1 MSDGMVIIGAGFAAR
16 QLIKNIRKLDTDVV
30 ITLIAD
36 DSGDEYNKP
45 ALSHVISQGQRAA
58 DLTRQTAG
66 AFAEQFNLRLYP
78 RTRITA
84 IDAKRKILASDQR
97 TWHYETLVLATG
109 ARALTPPVPGNDGMI
124 TLNSQGE
131 FHRYEAQLRDA
142 HRILVLGGGLIGCEL
157 AMDFCR
163 AGKQVTLVDRA
174 PALLSALMPAPLSAP
189 LHHGLGAAG
198 VSLLTGQQLVSVENT
213 PAGQQVTLASGVRFT
228 VDAVVSA
235 IGLRPET
242 ALARQAGLA
251 VNRGILVN
259 RQLQTANPAIY
270 ALGDCAEIE
279 GQVLPFLQ
287 PIQLSAM
294 ALAQHLAGRDV
305 ALTLPPMLVTIKTP
319 LLPLQM
325 AGQALRADLT
335 WQVTTTA
342 RGMTALGYDDKQ
354 RLCAFVVSEEQTQQA
369 FSLLRELHSAQV
381 S

>member
-16 QLIKNIRKLDTDVV
+16 QLVKNIRKLDSNVA

-45 ALSHVISQGQRAA
+45 ALSHVMSQGQRAA

-66 AFAEQFNLRLYP
+66 DFAEQFNLRLYP

-84 IDAKRKILASDQR
+84 IDAKRKILASDQQ
-97 TWHYETLVLATG
+97 TWQYDKLILATG
-109 ARALTPPVPGNDGMI
+109 ARALTPPVPGNEGMI

-131 FHRYEAQLRDA
+131 YHRYEAQLRDA

-189 LHHGLGAAG
+189 LHHALGAAG
-198 VSLLTGQQLVSVENT
+198 VSLLTGQQLVSVESSD
-213 PAGQQVTLASGVRFT
+213 AGQQVTLASGVRFT

-242 ALARQAGLA
+242 ALAQQAGLA

-259 RQLQTANPAIY
+259 RQLQTADPAIY
-270 ALGDCAEIE
+270 ALGDCAEID
-279 GQVLPFLQ
+279 GHVLPFLQ

-294 ALAQHLAGRDV
+294 TLAQHLTGRDV
-305 ALTLPPMLVTIKTP
+305 ALTLPPMLITIKTP

-354 RLCAFVVSEEQTQQA
+354 RLCAFAVSEEQTQQA
-369 FSLLRELHSAQV
+369 FGLLRELHSAYV
-381 S
+381 A